1 MISVLAIPK
10 KLTYNIII
18 MIYLAILLFLTI
30 VIVGLTSDEEFTCL
44 SDAWYVMHT
53 NFTCAMFGLAFLVV
67 IPAIEHTPHEYTFLA
82 FLMCVLIAFVGV
94 AGDYKAN
101 GLIRNVH
108 LISALLSAICSVT
121 WVILVSPA
129 SLSYGVIVALSLVE
143 RKRWLL
149 WLEMACFAMVFRALL
164 VQ

>member
-10 KLTYNIII
+10 RFTYNIIV

-44 SDAWYVMHT
+44 SDAWYVMRT

-82 FLMCVLIAFVGV
+82 FLMCGLIGFVGV

-108 LISALLSAICSVT
+108 LISALLSATCCIVWT
-121 WVILVSPA
+121 ILVNPVSLVYGLCA
-129 SLSYGVIVALSLVE
+129 SLALID

-149 WLEMACFAMVFRALL
+149 WLEVACFAMVFRALL